1 MPQALREEFL
11 LFRCRNHRAHKRPKK
26 VRCTPKTNVLASA
39 KPPSSSLGDKKL
51 AIQSGEER
59 LRTLNLSF
67 TNIDAAA
74 CFFCWKLALYGWKSY
89 VSSKEQTRAI
99 FPIVPT

>member
-1 MPQALREEFL
+1 MPQPS
-11 LFRCRNHRAHKRPKK
+11 RAQETKK
-26 VRCTPKTNVLASA
+26 SPLHTQNKCSHIA

-51 AIQSGEER
+51 KIQSGKER

-67 TNIDAAA
+67 TNIDTAA
-74 CFFCWKLALYGWKSY
+74 CFFCWKLASYGWKSY
-89 VSSKEQTRAI
+89 VSSKEQTGAI